1 MGEHDI
7 ANQPNAE
14 AQRGFVRALLEDVQA
29 LERMIDEDLI
39 EKGIRRIGAEQEMF
53 LVDSSMRPLCASE
66 DILGVLDDGAFTTE
80 LAQFNLEANL
90 LPQILGGSCLSQM
103 EGELNGYLAQVRD
116 AAEKFDAKALL
127 IGILPTLA
135 REHLGLDHMTPDPR
149 YFELNRSMSELC
161 NGEFNTLIKGL
172 DELKVTH
179 DNVMLE
185 ACNTS
190 FQIHFQ
196 VGAKEFA
203 PLYNIAQAATAP
215 VLAAA
220 VNSPLLLRHR
230 LWHETR
236 VALFQQSLDS
246 RSKAQ
251 KERGGAQRVRFGDRW
266 INDSVLEIF
275 RDDIARFRALIR
287 GREEESPLEKLD
299 RGEMPK
305 LSALCLHNG
314 TVYRW
319 NRPCY
324 GVKDNI
330 AHLRIEN
337 RVLPAGP
344 TVVDEVANAAFFY
357 GLMSSLGEE
366 YGAIEKCMAF
376 DDARGNF
383 MAASRYGLK
392 ATLAWRNGKE
402 YRADTLILDHLLPL
416 AHSGLERQGID
427 SSDRDSYLGVL
438 EERVRS
444 GRTGAQWAL
453 DSLSAMD
460 GKGTVGGRMR
470 AVCDSIHDQQWNGEP
485 VHTWDLAELSE
496 KDNWLS
502 DYRTVGQIMTTDLFT
517 VHPDDLI
524 DLAASVMEWE
534 HLRHVPVEDSAG
546 ELVGILS
553 HRAILRLVAR
563 GKASANPG
571 EMSVSDVMQESPI
584 TATAQTLSLDAIY
597 LMREHGVACL
607 PVVDEA
613 GKLRGIVTE
622 HDFIAVAARLLEEKL
637 REA

>member
-1 MGEHDI
+1 
-7 ANQPNAE
+7 
-14 AQRGFVRALLEDVQA
+14 
-29 LERMIDEDLI
+29 
-39 EKGIRRIGAEQEMF
+39 
-53 LVDSSMRPLCASE
+53 
-66 DILGVLDDGAFTTE
+66 
-80 LAQFNLEANL
+80 
-90 LPQILGGSCLSQM
+90 
-103 EGELNGYLAQVRD
+103 
-116 AAEKFDAKALL
+116 
-127 IGILPTLA
+127 
-135 REHLGLDHMTPDPR
+135 
-149 YFELNRSMSELC
+149 
-161 NGEFNTLIKGL
+161 
-172 DELKVTH
+172 
-179 DNVMLE
+179 
-185 ACNTS
+185 
-190 FQIHFQ
+190 
-196 VGAKEFA
+196 
-203 PLYNIAQAATAP
+203 
-215 VLAAA
+215 
-220 VNSPLLLRHR
+220 
-230 LWHETR
+230 
-236 VALFQQSLDS
+236 
-246 RSKAQ
+246 
-251 KERGGAQRVRFGDRW
+251 
-266 INDSVLEIF
+266 
-275 RDDIARFRALIR
+275 
-287 GREEESPLEKLD
+287 
-299 RGEMPK
+299 
-305 LSALCLHNG
+305 
-314 TVYRW
+314 
-319 NRPCY
+319 
-324 GVKDNI
+324 
-330 AHLRIEN
+330 
-337 RVLPAGP
+337 
-344 TVVDEVANAAFFY
+344 
-357 GLMSSLGEE
+357 
-366 YGAIEKCMAF
+366 CMAF

>member
-402 YRADTLILDHLLPL
+402 YRADTLILDHL
-416 AHSGLERQGID
+416 
-427 SSDRDSYLGVL
+427 
-438 EERVRS
+438 
-444 GRTGAQWAL
+444 
-453 DSLSAMD
+453 
-460 GKGTVGGRMR
+460 
-470 AVCDSIHDQQWNGEP
+470 
-485 VHTWDLAELSE
+485 
-496 KDNWLS
+496 
-502 DYRTVGQIMTTDLFT
+502 
-517 VHPDDLI
+517 
-524 DLAASVMEWE
+524 
-534 HLRHVPVEDSAG
+534 
-546 ELVGILS
+546 
-553 HRAILRLVAR
+553 
-563 GKASANPG
+563 
-571 EMSVSDVMQESPI
+571 
-584 TATAQTLSLDAIY
+584 
-597 LMREHGVACL
+597 
-607 PVVDEA
+607 
-613 GKLRGIVTE
+613 
-622 HDFIAVAARLLEEKL
+622 
-637 REA
+637 